1 MLATRHLLCQTSQCL
16 GQCVSHH
23 FMLNQTL
30 HCGTLKLNFSAP
42 STGSACL
49 RRVFCLDARARGRA
63 PQAGVRTVVLRLFSR
78 SKFREIENAAS
89 VGIRAF
95 RLREHISEKTR
106 RSTARAT
113 ATVDGVPRD
122 RCSLYTAD

>member
-1 MLATRHLLCQTSQCL
+1 
-16 GQCVSHH
+16 
-23 FMLNQTL
+23 MLNQCTL
-30 HCGTLKLNFSAP
+30 WYAENKLLLF
-42 STGSACL
+42 GSVDPDRCL
-49 RRVFCLDARARGRA
+49 RVFRRA

-78 SKFREIENAAS
+78 SKFRDIENAAS
-89 VGIRAF
+89 VGIREF

>member
-1 MLATRHLLCQTSQCL
+1 
-16 GQCVSHH
+16 
-23 FMLNQTL
+23 MLNQCTL
-30 HCGTLKLNFSAP
+30 WYAENKLLLF
-42 STGSACL
+42 GSVDPDRCL
-49 RRVFCLDARARGRA
+49 RVFRRA

-78 SKFREIENAAS
+78 SKFRDIENAAS

-122 RCSLYTAD
+122 RCSLYG